1 MEAGSRNRDSGVRG
15 GYGWAFFF
23 ILALGRAGSENA
35 WAEGKGA
42 RNQSSTLQIT
52 VRVRDYARVPPT
64 TLEQAER
71 QAAAILR
78 EAGIQIVWAERAAA
92 GVRSSN
98 QDEVQS
104 ADRLADVALGILT
117 SSMAGK
123 LAFPGEKLGFALPCA
138 PDESA
143 CIADVFYQ
151 RVEEL
156 AARSRTPLPRV
167 LACAVAHELGHLLLG
182 ANSHSERGIMRAGWR
197 PADFEPKAAANLLFT
212 ASEAD
217 LIRGHVRER
226 MGQRTATTS
235 LRR

>member
-1 MEAGSRNRDSGVRG
+1 MEAGSRNQESGFRE

-23 ILALGRAGSENA
+23 ILALGGAGSENA
-35 WAEGKGA
+35 WGEGKGA
-42 RNQSSTLQIT
+42 GNQNPALQIT
-52 VRVRDYARVPPT
+52 VQVHDYSRVPPT
-64 TLEQAER
+64 MLEQAER
-71 QAAAILR
+71 QVAGIFR
-78 EAGIQIVWAERAAA
+78 EAGVQIIWVANAAA
-92 GVRSSN
+92 GEPSLY
-98 QDEVQS
+98 QDELQS
-104 ADRLADVALGILT
+104 ADRLADVALGIFT
-117 SSMAGK
+117 SAMARK

-151 RVEEL
+151 RVEGL
-156 AARSRTPLPRV
+156 AARSRVPLPRV

-182 ANSHSERGIMRAGWR
+182 ANSHSDRGIMRAGWS
-197 PADFEPKAAANLLFT
+197 PADFEAKAAASLLFT

-235 LRR
+235 LSR